1 MTIAALVASGPL
13 RMGATG
19 PAVTAL
25 QLALR
30 NDGRDIVADGDFG
43 RITLTA
49 LMAFEAAHGLKPDAW
64 STSRRRRL
72 WTRSLRRQARLGFPR
87 CAH

>member
-19 PAVTAL
+19 PAVTTV

-30 NDGRDIVADGDFG
+30 NAGYDLEADGGFG
-43 RITLTA
+43 TITQ
-49 LMAFEAAHGLKPDAW
+49 
-64 STSRRRRL
+64 
-72 WTRSLRRQARLGFPR
+72 TR
-87 CAH
+87 